1 MTKPRQRS
9 QGLPPRH
16 RVLLGFCAVAVLLA
30 PLALP
35 SAEPL
40 YLLIRLDYALLASLI
55 LTTAAGLAD
64 LKAHSRQPIASTL
77 LLEIAAIAVAWLARV
92 YATVNILVT
101 APYNFYLGGFTLD
114 TRTT

>member
-1 MTKPRQRS
+1 
-9 QGLPPRH
+9 
-16 RVLLGFCAVAVLLA
+16 VLLA

-64 LKAHSRQPIASTL
+64 LKAYSRQPIASTL
-77 LLEIAAIAVAWLARV
+77 LLETKPIHANKHYWLLE
-92 YATVNILVT
+92 ATV
-101 APYNFYLGGFTLD
+101 
-114 TRTT
+114 TTTPSQKC